1 MRHKYATTALVLSR
15 APIGEASAF
24 ITLLTPDLGLIRAR
38 AQSVRKPG
46 AKLAA
51 ALQTFSESDVIVVRG
66 KEGWRLSGAVL
77 GRTWFSELSLPAR
90 LRAGRTTSLIL
101 RLVNSNSL
109 GEPIGET
116 SATALFNIFFGF
128 LTALTKLEDETE
140 ADAAECLAALRIL
153 RVIGVDAGD
162 IPGGETG
169 DYAPETLSPITANRS
184 DYIVRINHGIAASG
198 L

>member
-66 KEGWRLSGAVL
+66 KDGWRLSGAIL
-77 GRTWFSELSLPAR
+77 GRAWFSELSLPAR

-101 RLVNSNSL
+101 RLVH
-109 GEPIGET
+109 GESIGEA
-116 SATALFNIFFGF
+116 SATTLFNIFSDF
-128 LTALTKLEDETE
+128 LTALTTLENDVE

-153 RVIGVDAGD
+153 RSIGVDAGD

-169 DYAPETLSPITANRS
+169 NYTPETLSPITANRS
-184 DYIVRINHGIAASG
+184 DYIVRINHGIDASG

>member
-66 KEGWRLSGAVL
+66 KDGWRLSGAIL
-77 GRTWFSELSLPAR
+77 GRAWFSELSLPAR

-101 RLVNSNSL
+101 RLVH
-109 GEPIGET
+109 GESIGEA
-116 SATALFNIFFGF
+116 SAATLFNIFLDF
-128 LTALTKLEDETE
+128 LAALTTLENDVE

-153 RVIGVDAGD
+153 RIIGVDAGD

-169 DYAPETLSPITANRS
+169 DYTPETLCPITANRS

>member
-1 MRHKYATTALVLSR
+1 MRHKYATTGIVLSR

-66 KEGWRLSGAVL
+66 KDGWRLAGAIL
-77 GRTWFSELSLPAR
+77 GRPWFSELTLPAR

-101 RLVNSNSL
+101 RLVH
-109 GEPIGET
+109 GESIGET
-116 SATALFNIFFGF
+116 SATALFSIFFDF
-128 LTALTKLEDETE
+128 LTALTRLEDDAE

-169 DYAPETLSPITANRS
+169 DYSSETLSPVTANRS